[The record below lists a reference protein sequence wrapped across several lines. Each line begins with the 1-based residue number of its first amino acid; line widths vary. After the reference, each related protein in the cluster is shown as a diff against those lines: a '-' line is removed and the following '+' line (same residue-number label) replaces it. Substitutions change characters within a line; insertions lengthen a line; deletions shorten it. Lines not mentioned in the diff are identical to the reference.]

1 MYISLFDNN
10 IWYTNTAKSSTE
22 KLISTVPDFDI
33 KGNFAVLQ
41 PWTKIVETKVETKA
55 TEFKKWI
62 NFSNFELY
70 PWRSY
75 INFKP
80 GQGFLSN
87 AYNFANNLDLVGEG
101 FLCLKLNF
109 LFCLNSFVQN
119 CRLLVFFL
127 NTTPNCWMLL
137 KCISVH
143 CMLSI

>member
-1 MYISLFDNN
+1 MYISIFDHN

-22 KLISTVPDFDI
+22 KLISTVLDFDI

-41 PWTKIVETKVETKA
+41 PWTKIVETKVESLLNSRN
-55 TEFKKWI
+55 ESIFQFL
-62 NFSNFELY
+62 NY
-70 PWRSY
+70 PPWRSY

-87 AYNFANNLDLVGEG
+87 AYNFANNIELVGEG
-101 FLCLKLNF
+101 FLRLKLNL
-109 LFCLNSFVQN
+109 LFCLNSFVQD
-119 CRLLVFFL
+119 CRLLVFFK